1 MSSLRT
7 RQQRRKSERA
17 PGMLGGVRVP
27 FAERAA
33 RDDVDHGVRKQQEMN
48 WRYVSG
54 LIVLGLTGLLIVFF
68 ATDLFYVRTVAVG
81 GANYLDEGEV
91 FRYAGIAE
99 THIFWVNPQQVRE
112 DIIASSE
119 VIADARVVV
128 GWPPHMVQIYIE
140 EREPQVIW
148 VQDGVTALIDL
159 QGRVLRY
166 PPDDELLPD
175 LLQVVS
181 INTLTGPPGADV
193 PIPEQA
199 VAAAIQLRQLGRQE
213 AVRYHPTKG
222 LGFNESSWEVWLGTG
237 TDMPN
242 RLRIY
247 EALRDNLLDRGITPS
262 EINVAD
268 PEGAYYC
275 GSIDS
280 CYE

>member
-17 PGMLGGVRVP
+17 PGMLGGIRSP
-27 FAERAA
+27 FVERAPREEA
-33 RDDVDHGVRKQQEMN
+33 GHGVRRQGELN

-54 LIVLGLTGLLIVFF
+54 LIVIGLIGVLFVFF

-81 GANYLDEGEV
+81 GADYLEEGEV

-99 THIFWVNPQQVRE
+99 SHIFWVNPQDVRE
-112 DIIASSE
+112 DIITSSE
-119 VIADARVVV
+119 VIADARVVI
-128 GWPPHMVQIYIE
+128 GWPPDMVQIFIE

-148 VQDGVTALIDL
+148 VQSGVTALVDL

-166 PPDDELLPD
+166 PADDEPLPD
-175 LLQVVS
+175 LLHVVS
-181 INTLTGPPGADV
+181 VNSLTGPPGADA

-213 AVRYHPTKG
+213 SVQYHPVKG
-222 LGFNESSWEVWLGTG
+222 LGFTEGNWEAWLGTG
-237 TDMPN
+237 TDMAN

-247 EALRDNLLDRGITPS
+247 EALRDNLLGRGITPT
-262 EINVAD
+262 EINVAN

-275 GSIDS
+275 GSIDG